1 MAPAFVFGHGGSYTS
16 FVFSG
21 FNSGYNNSRTAVVS
35 FTVTNSGKVAGTEVA
50 QLYLGFPAAAGEPPK
65 QLKGFRVLRDLA
77 AGAEASA
84 SITLNDRSFSTW
96 DVGTHGWRVER
107 GEFAVWVG
115 GSSDTS
121 KALTGKISP
130 PAKRGTWHNIS

>member
-1 MAPAFVFGHGGSYTS
+1 MAPAFVFGHGESYTS
-16 FVFSG
+16 FVFSD
-21 FNSGYNNSRTAVVS
+21 FNSYAAYNNSRTAVS

-77 AGAEASA
+77 AGAEARA
-84 SITLNDRSFSTW
+84 SITLDERSFSTW
-96 DVGTHGWRVER
+96 DVGAHGWRVEQ

-115 GSSDTS
+115 GSSDTAE
-121 KALTGKISP
+121 ALTGKISP
-130 PAKRGTWHNIS
+130 PPKRST